1 MQISEIEVRRHHG
14 LDGSDDTIAVKAVVE
29 PGDAPLDVIDA
40 LDDII
45 RRRLFTPHP
54 KAWPATRDVPTPAAE
69 PVHKTVNKDAPNAA
83 WVGHYAD
90 APTPVAEPVR
100 KQEPAPVVEAAPEP
114 VVDPVKQEAPAAL
127 EIDAASFSRRV
138 AELAKSVGAAAVIA
152 ALKGRRVAD
161 IPADE
166 RGPILSALE
175 GAAA

>member
-29 PGDAPLDVIDA
+29 PGDEPLDVIDA

-45 RRRLFTPHP
+45 RRRLLAPQP
-54 KAWPATRDVPTPAAE
+54 KAWPVRKREAAPVAAE
-69 PVHKTVNKDAPNAA
+69 PVRKTVNKDAPNAA

-90 APTPVAEPVR
+90 APTPAAEPVR
-100 KQEPAPVVEAAPEP
+100 KREAAPEP
-114 VVDPVKQEAPAAL
+114 VVDPVKQEAPEAR
-127 EIDAASFSRRV
+127 EIDVTSFTRRV
-138 AELAKSVGAAAVIA
+138 AELAKSVGAAAVID